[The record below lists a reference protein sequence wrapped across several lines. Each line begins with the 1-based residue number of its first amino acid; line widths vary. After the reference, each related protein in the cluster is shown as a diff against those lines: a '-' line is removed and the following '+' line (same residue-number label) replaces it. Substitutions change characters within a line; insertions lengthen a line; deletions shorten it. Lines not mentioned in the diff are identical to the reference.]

1 MPQADRDYLAAYV
14 RAQPSRAKDESL
26 EDYLK
31 RVKVDPGAP
40 DKSSDTTPMPQ
51 QPTQGMPQGTPQEQ
65 ARLRANAQ
73 RAQDKALADA
83 KLDAADQQRK
93 QAAKNSILIG
103 KGLYAAGILPNAAAD
118 RVERARNWLAN
129 LPTPGGNGALLLVLL
144 GFVAF
149 IVPVSGA
156 YTRAQLFWLS
166 LLGRTSLTDTGAP
179 AETVTHPGSSVA
191 ADTVTTRPAG
201 APAEPVVRPTALP
214 FTLPLPGASGP
225 TLPSSLS

>member
-14 RAQPSRAKDESL
+14 RSQPSKQPNESV

-31 RVKVDPGAP
+31 RVGVDPGDPAEL
-40 DKSSDTTPMPQ
+40 KRT
-51 QPTQGMPQGTPQEQ
+51 QEQ
-65 ARLRANAQ
+65 EQTPPRLNAEAQ
-73 RAQDKALADA
+73 RARAQASRAQAREAAAA
-83 KLDAADQQRK
+83 KLAAEQEARK
-93 QAAKNSILIG
+93 QQAKNADLIH
-103 KGLYAAGILPNAAAD
+103 KGFYASGILPNAAAD

-144 GFVAF
+144 GLVAF